1 MTERARKLA
10 IEVLNETAEM
20 LKSGKGRPSVKIG
33 LTTFGSEV
41 GVEALV
47 AGAKL
52 AMQRDSG
59 IEVVIIGPCS
69 DDSLK
74 SYPAEDEETVHKTLE
89 NLLDSGEIHG
99 AVTMHYP
106 FPIGVSTVGKVVTPA
121 RGKTMYIATSTGT
134 SDTNR
139 VQAMVK
145 NAVYGIAVAKAD
157 GIENPTV
164 GILNIEGARQVE
176 RQLKAMQEKGY
187 SFKWG
192 ESARSDGGQV
202 LRGNDL
208 IMGSVDVL
216 VTDTLTG
223 NVLMKMFSAYSS
235 GGNYETTGYGYGPGI
250 GKGFN
255 RLIHILSRASGTP
268 VIANAIEYCASMV
281 RGKLLKI
288 KEEEI
293 AKAERAGWIVEA
305 PKAEKKAEEETV
317 EMPPEKVVE
326 SQISGIDIL
335 EIDDAVKALW
345 KNKIYASSGMGCTG
359 PVVLVAKEDYEKALE
374 VLKNS
379 GFLG

>member
-1 MTERARKLA
+1 MTEKAKKIA
-10 IEVLNETAEM
+10 IEVLNETAEI
-20 LKSGKGRPSVKIG
+20 LKSGKGRPTVKIG
-33 LTTFGSEV
+33 LTTHGSEV
-41 GVEALV
+41 GVEALI
-47 AGAKL
+47 AGAKD
-52 AMQRDSG
+52 AMKRDSSL
-59 IEVVIIGPCS
+59 EVVIIGPCS
-69 DDSLK
+69 DESLK

-89 NLLDSGEIHG
+89 ELLDSGEIQG
-99 AVTMHYP
+99 VVTMHYP
-106 FPIGVSTVGKVVTPA
+106 FPIGVSTVGKVITPY
-121 RGKTMYIATSTGT
+121 RGKPMYIATSTGT
-134 SDTNR
+134 SDVNR

-145 NAVYGIAVAKAD
+145 NAVYGIAVARAD
-157 GIENPTV
+157 GIEEPSV

-208 IMGSVDVL
+208 IIGSVDVL

-223 NVLMKMFSAYSS
+223 NVLMKLFSAYNS
-235 GGNYETTGYGYGPGI
+235 GGSYETLGYGYGPGV
-250 GKGFN
+250 GKGFD

-268 VIANAIEYCASMV
+268 VIANAIEYCASMA
-281 RGKLLKI
+281 RGKFLKI

-293 AKAERAGWIVEA
+293 AKAEKAGWIVETA
-305 PKAEKKAEEETV
+305 KEAKSEKEEEV
-317 EMPPEKVVE
+317 EKPPEKVVE

-335 EIDDAVKALW
+335 EMDDAVKALW

-359 PVVLVAKEDYEKALE
+359 PVILVSKEDHEKAVE